1 MFCRSN
7 QCHVANPLSVHHLC
21 SSCMRSCIY
30 LATTKEQA
38 RKTGFLF
45 GCRCVCQK
53 EVAQNRRPKIKLV
66 HCYKRKGNAM
76 TTMSTLKLTA
86 AQKPT
91 QMSPVQQRRNK
102 LAKRLWEQM
111 ELAKAQQTGTQ
122 YTATKFRTITDNET
136 GLRKQVETSKRVK
149 AWWFVA
155 DNGKLSLS
163 VRYGTKVLEL
173 AKGKHAV
180 EVGAEKDLVG
190 VLDVIKTAVLAGE
203 LDTAIENA
211 ANKLR
216 DGFGG

>member
-1 MFCRSN
+1 
-7 QCHVANPLSVHHLC
+7 
-21 SSCMRSCIY
+21 
-30 LATTKEQA
+30 
-38 RKTGFLF
+38 
-45 GCRCVCQK
+45 
-53 EVAQNRRPKIKLV
+53 
-66 HCYKRKGNAM
+66 M

-91 QMSPVQQRRNK
+91 QMLPVQQRRNK

-111 ELAKAQQTGTQ
+111 ELAKAQQAGTQ
-122 YTATKFRTITDNET
+122 YTATKFRSITDNET
-136 GLRKQVETSKRVK
+136 GLRKQVETNKRVK

-203 LDTAIENA
+203 LDTAIDNA

-216 DGFGG
+216 DGFGR

>member
-1 MFCRSN
+1 MSALSN
-7 QCHVANPLSVHHLC
+7 L
-21 SSCMRSCIY
+21 
-30 LATTKEQA
+30 
-38 RKTGFLF
+38 
-45 GCRCVCQK
+45 
-53 EVAQNRRPKIKLV
+53 KLV
-66 HCYKRKGNAM
+66 AVK
-76 TTMSTLKLTA
+76 
-86 AQKPT
+86 KPRN
-91 QMSPVQQRRNK
+91 MPAIVIRRNK
-102 LAKRLWEQM
+102 LAAKLWEQIN
-111 ELAKAQQTGTQ
+111 LAQSQLDGKPFVVMK
-122 YTATKFRTITDNET
+122 YRSIKDSET
-136 GLRKQVETSKRVK
+136 GLRKQVETNKRVK

>member
-1 MFCRSN
+1 
-7 QCHVANPLSVHHLC
+7 
-21 SSCMRSCIY
+21 
-30 LATTKEQA
+30 
-38 RKTGFLF
+38 
-45 GCRCVCQK
+45 
-53 EVAQNRRPKIKLV
+53 
-66 HCYKRKGNAM
+66 M

-111 ELAKAQQTGTQ
+111 ELAKAQQAGTQ
-122 YTATKFRTITDNET
+122 FVATKFRTVTDST
-136 GLRKQVETSKRVK
+136 GVRKQVETNKRVK

>member
-1 MFCRSN
+1 
-7 QCHVANPLSVHHLC
+7 
-21 SSCMRSCIY
+21 MRSYIY
-30 LATTKEQA
+30 LARTKEQA
-38 RKTGFLF
+38 TKTGFLF
-45 GCRCVCQK
+45 GCCSDWQK
-53 EVAQNRRPKIKLV
+53 EVAQAKRSKLKFV

-76 TTMSTLKLTA
+76 TTMSSLKLTT

-111 ELAKAQQTGTQ
+111 ELAKAQQAGSQ
-122 YTATKFRTITDNET
+122 FVATKFRTITDNET
-136 GLRKQVETSKRVK
+136 GLRKQVETNKRVK

-190 VLDVIKTAVLAGE
+190 VLDIIKTAVLAGE

>member
-1 MFCRSN
+1 
-7 QCHVANPLSVHHLC
+7 
-21 SSCMRSCIY
+21 
-30 LATTKEQA
+30 
-38 RKTGFLF
+38 
-45 GCRCVCQK
+45 
-53 EVAQNRRPKIKLV
+53 
-66 HCYKRKGNAM
+66 M

-102 LAKRLWEQM
+102 LAKRLGEQI
-111 ELAKAQQTGTQ
+111 ELAKAQQAGTQ
-122 YTATKFRTITDNET
+122 YTSTKFRTITDKET
-136 GLRKQVETSKRVK
+136 GLRKQVETNKRVK

>member
-1 MFCRSN
+1 
-7 QCHVANPLSVHHLC
+7 
-21 SSCMRSCIY
+21 
-30 LATTKEQA
+30 
-38 RKTGFLF
+38 
-45 GCRCVCQK
+45 
-53 EVAQNRRPKIKLV
+53 
-66 HCYKRKGNAM
+66 M

-111 ELAKAQQTGTQ
+111 ELAKAQQAGTQ
-122 YTATKFRTITDNET
+122 FVATKFRTITDNET
-136 GLRKQVETSKRVK
+136 GLRKQVETNKRVK
-149 AWWFVA
+149 AWWFIA